1 MATQCLEMLSLRSQ
15 SYRHSLSDEGNSRA
29 LVRRTQL
36 HQNIEPPL
44 LLRKVADPL
53 ELEAFRPRKLVNAC
67 FGAQRVVLRTIMVV
81 VSGGK

>member
-1 MATQCLEMLSLRSQ
+1 V
-15 SYRHSLSDEGNSRA
+15 
-29 LVRRTQL
+29 VRRTQL
-36 HQNIEPPL
+36 HQNIELPL
-44 LLRKVADPL
+44 LLRKVADPP